1 EVPEIPSGDFRC
13 RRIRARK
20 LRELLSSPLAELGA
34 QLGEVASHSELPP
47 VLVDDAEIHRQMRGE
62 RLRPEG
68 IERNGEVQLAARVAG
83 YGLRRRRIIVLAPS
97 EEGVDELLQRTE
109 LVTELL
115 RQRLGEPRDLLAREP
130 RNEPVAPQCID
141 LVQCDK
147 RHG

>member
-1 EVPEIPSGDFRC
+1 
-13 RRIRARK
+13 
-20 LRELLSSPLAELGA
+20 
-34 QLGEVASHSELPP
+34 
-47 VLVDDAEIHRQMRGE
+47 MRGE

-83 YGLRRRRIIVLAPS
+83 YGLRRRRIRVLAPS

-130 RNEPVAPQCID
+130 RNEPVAPHCID

-147 RHG
+147 RHGERHAVARRAGLVMVIEREASSRHLEPMRKL